1 MKNKP
6 LIFGLL
12 ASALVFGLTCCV
24 GIFSFAFQH
33 HIENAGGG
41 ASVGDACDRATD
53 CDVTAGQSCM
63 HDDAGGFCTTR
74 CQTSDVC
81 APGWVCEGSTITRN
95 GQDRSGGSLCM
106 RPEPGREALQTGRA
120 RVTQLTGSVPGV
132 SVGTLCS
139 YRQIAV
145 PTDGPLSSRWEVS
158 CGTTYLYGGG
168 TAGYNPR
175 SDPSWP
181 PGVLADD
188 TGTTGEDG
196 DAAMHV
202 EGGQIVVRDDDRGH
216 HRAFEATLQ
225 LESP

>member
-6 LIFGLL
+6 LIFGLV

-95 GQDRSGGSLCM
+95 GAGHIFDHQARLRSF
-106 RPEPGREALQTGRA
+106 
-120 RVTQLTGSVPGV
+120 
-132 SVGTLCS
+132 
-139 YRQIAV
+139 QI
-145 PTDGPLSSRWEVS
+145 
-158 CGTTYLYGGG
+158 
-168 TAGYNPR
+168 TAEELM
-175 SDPSWP
+175 
-181 PGVLADD
+181 LAH
-188 TGTTGEDG
+188 
-196 DAAMHV
+196 A
-202 EGGQIVVRDDDRGH
+202 
-216 HRAFEATLQ
+216 
-225 LESP
+225 